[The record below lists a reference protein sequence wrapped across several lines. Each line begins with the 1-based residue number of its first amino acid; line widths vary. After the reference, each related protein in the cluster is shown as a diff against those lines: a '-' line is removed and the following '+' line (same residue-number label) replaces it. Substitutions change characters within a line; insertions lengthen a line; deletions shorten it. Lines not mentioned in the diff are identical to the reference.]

1 MRLTGILTWSVR
13 GTRAGF
19 LRVRAASIVRGGKTE
34 RVDRS
39 LMLALAGDAAV
50 ARGTVKTPTIALVTG
65 LRVTVW
71 ATARKGGSL
80 VATRVR
86 IEE

>member
-13 GTRAGF
+13 GARAGF
-19 LRVRAASIVRGGKTE
+19 VRLRTDSIVRGGRTQ

-39 LMLALAGDAAV
+39 LMLALADDAAI
-50 ARGTVKTPTIALVTG
+50 ARGTLKTPSGALVTG

>member
-1 MRLTGILTWSVR
+1 MRT
-13 GTRAGF
+13 
-19 LRVRAASIVRGGKTE
+19 ASIVRGGRTE
-34 RVDRS
+34 RVERS
-39 LMLALAGDAAV
+39 LMMALARRRGDRARQRQGAPAA
-50 ARGTVKTPTIALVTG
+50 ALVTG

-86 IEE
+86 IEDAD